1 MRHSL
6 EFTVFPRTFM
16 TRKVVDD
23 DHRRSDN
30 PPATNGHDG
39 DVMRRNEAHNL
50 ILQDQIDESAME
62 ERVARIEADVKN
74 IQLDMREFRTDMKAA
89 NEATMELKVAVATI
103 DGKIN
108 SLSQKIDA
116 QIAALVQ
123 RMDARFAALVAKLDT
138 RADAADVKLLDTKLS
153 SLGSRVDGLDAKLED
168 TREKLGQIGKD
179 VAGLRGM
186 VKAILWVLAGLVGLV
201 MLIPA
206 GFTIAKALHWI

>member
-1 MRHSL
+1 
-6 EFTVFPRTFM
+6 M

-23 DHRRSDN
+23 DDRRSDN
-30 PPATNGHDG
+30 PPATNGYDG

-89 NEATMELKVAVATI
+89 NEATTELKVAVATI

-108 SLSQKIDA
+108 SLSQKVDTQFA
-116 QIAALVQ
+116 GLVQ
-123 RMDARFAALVAKLDT
+123 RNDAQFAALTQRNDAQFAALVAKLDT
-138 RADAADVKLLDTKLS
+138 KADAADVKLLETKVTSLS
-153 SLGSRVDGLDAKLED
+153 SRVDGLDAKVED
-168 TREKLGQIGKD
+168 TREKLGQVGKD

-186 VKAILWVLAGLVGLV
+186 VKAILWVLASLVGLV